1 MMYPPWHCKM
11 KTQASIWP
19 RTGFPVEWGAVDG
32 HRWLINRELWGAEI
46 NGRKSLGFTGG
57 YDARRSGLMVGAHLV
72 DYLFG
77 RVSLVS
83 RKQSNISSRC
93 VYVEDALATPQTIHN

>member
-1 MMYPPWHCKM
+1 MDFSWDAAQVMYPPWHCKM

-46 NGRKSLGFTGG
+46 NGRKSLGFTGV
-57 YDARRSGLMVGAHLV
+57 YD
-72 DYLFG
+72 G
-77 RVSLVS
+77 RDSLVS

-93 VYVEDALATPQTIHN
+93 VYVEDALSTPQTIHN